1 MERKKEKKGESFLS
15 YKYLEDVAVADVEFE
30 ATGKNLEELFVSCAE
45 ALENCMADLKSIS
58 PKVRKE
64 IKLKN
69 ESADL
74 LLYDFLSELI
84 YLKDVEQLLF
94 GKFSVKIK
102 QNKNCE
108 LVADVW
114 GEKINSKKHK
124 LEDDVKAV
132 TMHQYKIEKTKSGFK
147 TQILLDI

>member
-1 MERKKEKKGESFLS
+1 MS
-15 YKYLEDVAVADVEFE
+15 YKYLEEVAVADIAFE
-30 ATGKNLEELFVSCAE
+30 ANGKTLEELFISCAE
-45 ALENCMADLKSIS
+45 ALENSMSDLKSIS
-58 PKVRKE
+58 AKTKKE

-84 YLKDVEQLLF
+84 FLKDTEQMLF
-94 GKFSVKIK
+94 GKFSVKIS
-102 QNKNCE
+102 QRKNYALTAE
-108 LVADVW
+108 IW
-114 GEKINSKKHK
+114 GEKINPKKHK

-132 TMHQYKIEKTKSGFK
+132 TMHDYKIEKLKSGFR

>member
-1 MERKKEKKGESFLS
+1 MP

-30 ATGKNLEELFVSCAE
+30 ATGKTLEELFVSCAE
-45 ALENCMADLKSIS
+45 ALENSMADLKLIS
-58 PKVRKE
+58 PKIKKE

-84 YLKDVEQLLF
+84 YLKDTEQMLF

-102 QNKNCE
+102 QGKNFE
-108 LVADVW
+108 MIAEIS
-114 GEKINSKKHK
+114 GEKINPKKHK

-132 TMHQYKIEKTKSGFK
+132 TMHDYKIEKTKSGFRI
-147 TQILLDI
+147 QILLDI

>member
-1 MERKKEKKGESFLS
+1 ME
-15 YKYLEDVAVADVEFE
+15 DIAVADVAFE
-30 ATGKNLEELFVSCAE
+30 AKGRNLEELFVSCAE
-45 ALENCMADLKSIS
+45 ALENCMADLKSIGA
-58 PKVRKE
+58 KTKKE

-69 ESADL
+69 ETADL

-84 YLKDVEQLLF
+84 FLKDTKQMLF

-102 QNKNCE
+102 QNKNLE
-108 LVADVW
+108 MVVQML
-114 GEKINSKKHK
+114 GEKIDPKKHK

-132 TMHQYKIEKTKSGFK
+132 TMHDYKIEKIKSGYK